1 MRLAVKFFLA
11 FSLVILVLAGIAAW
25 SLREVGKL
33 ATADRS
39 IPVVTDAEALRA
51 AASLRESVLVAKR
64 VDMRSLVFSD
74 AEYAAAS
81 RAAAERISTEL
92 ESLRTLV
99 TTDEQKKL
107 LSKASDAFD
116 SYHRAVTKARELR
129 NTGDVKGA
137 EQVLRKDAEPVV
149 DRVVEDLDRLAALT
163 RDGLDRAQA
172 EAAAAVERAR
182 AEIEGLHERTWKA
195 VITAM
200 ILAVLAALG
209 GSAIIA
215 VRMTRSLR
223 RLSNATRAVAEGAFH
238 DPLPV
243 DRRDEIGHLAKSFNT
258 MAARLREMDEM
269 KEKFYSTV
277 SHELRSPLN
286 AMQEAA
292 RLIEAKGAGPLT
304 PKQERLIAI
313 FKKGTGRLLRLVNE
327 VLDLSRMNAGMLPIE
342 RGLFPVEKAVTQAI
356 DELKPQA
363 EQQRIALKSEI
374 DPAAGDMFGDYD
386 RIVEVLLNLIGNALR
401 FTSPGGSV
409 SVGVCAMGDD
419 QIRIQVRDTGIGI
432 PPALVPVI
440 FERFRQAHSGKGG
453 TGLGLAIVKSLVE
466 AHDGQV
472 SVESQE
478 GKGSTFTVMLPRGTA
493 GAGNEEARV
502 EHA

>member
-1 MRLAVKFFLA
+1 MRLAAKFFLA
-11 FSLVILVLAGIAAW
+11 YSLVILVLAGIASW

-33 ATADRS
+33 AMADRS
-39 IPVVTDAEALRA
+39 IPAVTDAEALRA

-74 AEYAAAS
+74 SEYAAAS
-81 RAAAERISTEL
+81 RAGAASISEKL
-92 ESLRTLV
+92 ESLRGLV
-99 TTDEQKKL
+99 TTDEQKSL
-107 LSKASDAFD
+107 LSKATAGFDA
-116 SYHRAVTKARELR
+116 YRGAVTKARELR
-129 NTGDVKGA
+129 NTGDVKSA
-137 EQVLRKDAEPVV
+137 EQMLRKSAEPTV

-182 AEIEGLHERTWKA
+182 LEIEGLRDRTWKA

-200 ILAVLAALG
+200 ILAVIAALA

-215 VRMTRSLR
+215 VRITRSLR
-223 RLSNATRAVAEGAFH
+223 MLSNATRAVAEGAFH
-238 DPLPV
+238 EPLPV
-243 DRRDEIGHLAKSFNT
+243 YRHDEIGELAKSFNT

-277 SHELRSPLN
+277 SHELRSPLT

-292 RLIEAKGAGPLT
+292 RMIEAKDVGPLT

-313 FKKGTGRLLRLVNE
+313 FNKGTGRLLRLVNE
-327 VLDLSRMNAGMLPIE
+327 VLDLSRMNAGVLPIK
-342 RGLFPVEKAVTQAI
+342 RGVFPVEKAVRQAV
-356 DELKPQA
+356 DELKLQA
-363 EQQRIALKSEI
+363 EQQRIALKSDI
-374 DPAAGDMFGDYD
+374 DPTAGSMHGDYD
-386 RIVEVLLNLIGNALR
+386 RIVEVLVNLIGNALR
-401 FTSPGGSV
+401 FTPPGGSV
-409 SVGVCAMGDD
+409 SVSVRATDDD
-419 QIRIQVRDTGIGI
+419 QILLQVKDTGIGI
-432 PPALVPVI
+432 PPALAPLI

-466 AHDGQV
+466 AHHGQV
-472 SVESQE
+472 GVESAE
-478 GKGSTFTVMLPRGTA
+478 GIGSTFTVTLPRGAATA
-493 GAGNEEARV
+493 AKEQTRM